1 MSLPPF
7 SKFIVLIMKW
17 KNYYSLLLFFFMC
30 SSALAQENIDP
41 TPITNNNLSTV
52 ESLAVSGD
60 ETPWSIISDSE
71 GIKTY
76 RKEILGSKVFP
87 LKGVTILNAPIVKVL
102 TLMLDDDRA
111 TEWIDLLAEIKLI
124 KTYSDSRYILLYE
137 MDSPLSLF
145 VKKRDFLLE
154 SNFTYHKKEETVT
167 LSLQSVEDDSV
178 PEQKGYVRGDIYK
191 SEWNFTALEKEGKT
205 LVSLEYHVDPRG
217 LTPKWLV
224 RAFQKNWPHKT
235 LKKLDRYLQ
244 EEAIDTNP
252 ILYDLAPDLMR

>member
-1 MSLPPF
+1 M
-7 SKFIVLIMKW
+7 
-17 KNYYSLLLFFFMC
+17 
-30 SSALAQENIDP
+30 AQESA
-41 TPITNNNLSTV
+41 TPKSTAENNLPNI
-52 ESLAVSGD
+52 ESLNVSGN
-60 ETPWSIISDSE
+60 ETPWAIISDSE

-76 RKEILGSKVFP
+76 RKEIAGSKVFP
-87 LKGVTILNAPIVKVL
+87 LKGVTILHAPIVKVL

-167 LSLQSVEDDSV
+167 LSLHSVEDDSV

-205 LVSLEYHVDPRG
+205 LVSLEYHIDPQG
-217 LTPKWLV
+217 LIPKWLV
-224 RAFQKNWPHKT
+224 RVFQKNWPHNT
-235 LKKLDRYLQ
+235 LKNLDRYLQ

-252 ILYDLAPDLMR
+252 ILYDLAPDLIR

>member
-1 MSLPPF
+1 
-7 SKFIVLIMKW
+7 MKW
-17 KNYYSLLLFFFMC
+17 KKILFSAFVFFHVFI
-30 SSALAQENIDP
+30 SFGTGKTDP
-41 TPITNNNLSTV
+41 TPYANNNLSTV

-76 RKEILGSKVFP
+76 RKEIPGSEVFP

-111 TEWIDLLAEIKLI
+111 PEWIDLLAEIKLI
-124 KTYSDSRYILLYE
+124 KTYSDRRYTLLYE
-137 MDSPLSLF
+137 MDSPLPLF

-167 LSLQSVEDDSV
+167 LSLHSVEDDSV

-205 LVSLEYHVDPRG
+205 LVSLEYHVDPQG
-217 LTPKWLV
+217 LIPKWLV

-252 ILYDLAPDLMR
+252 ILYNLAPELMR

>member
-1 MSLPPF
+1 
-7 SKFIVLIMKW
+7 
-17 KNYYSLLLFFFMC
+17 
-30 SSALAQENIDP
+30 
-41 TPITNNNLSTV
+41 
-52 ESLAVSGD
+52 
-60 ETPWSIISDSE
+60 
-71 GIKTY
+71 
-76 RKEILGSKVFP
+76 KEIPGSKVFP
-87 LKGVTILNAPIVKVL
+87 LKGVTILNAQIVKVL

-124 KTYSDSRYILLYE
+124 RTYSDSRYILLYE

-167 LSLQSVEDDSV
+167 LSLHSVEDDSV

-224 RAFQKNWPHKT
+224 RAFQKSWPHKT

-244 EEAIDTNP
+244 EEAIDANP